1 MSILLS
7 GHGAHSFR
15 PCVVAAA
22 ALLCLGAGVAQAQA
36 QAQSR
41 AGTAVQSVVVTA
53 ARAAQ
58 APADVLA
65 DVSALD
71 RDAIERSGATN
82 LGDLLVRLPG
92 IELARNGGSG
102 STTSVFIRGSE
113 SRHVAVYLDGLRV
126 DSQSTGGAPW
136 ELLPLDLVE
145 RVEVLRGP
153 AAAIYGSDAVA
164 GVVQLF
170 TRRGGDK
177 PQAVAALS
185 AGSQGL
191 VQGRASVGGKS
202 GMFDG
207 VLSVMAERSDGFDAR
222 PVKNPD
228 RDGWRRQGVQAAVG
242 ADLAPGQ
249 RVNAQ
254 VLAGR
259 LRAQYDG
266 SATADDVSRQT
277 LQTLGLGWSGRWA
290 DGSVTRAQ
298 VGQSENTYEIQPSY
312 YRTETTQRHYVL
324 QHDLM
329 LGAQQHLGALVE
341 RREDELLNPSTQ
353 YSATL
358 AGKRHQDALGIS
370 WRGQWAAQQWQAHW
384 RHDRDSQFG
393 DHPTGSLAWAWAVQ
407 PGWRVGASAATSFR
421 APTVYQR
428 FSDYGTPGLQPETG
442 RNLEASVRWQGAGS
456 ELSLV
461 AFRNQVRNLI
471 SWTGSGSCKSR
482 LDDPTWGGCYN
493 NVGRARLQG
502 VTLAGTT
509 RLAGVALHGSL
520 DYHDPRN
527 LDTQLLLPRRA
538 RAFGNLGADTQW
550 AGWELGADWQVSGQR
565 YDIDGK
571 TLGGYGLLGLR
582 AEHALNANLRLEARV
597 DNVGDKRYETARTYA
612 SGGRTAKLGLRWSM

>member
-1 MSILLS
+1 MSHLLS
-7 GHGAHSFR
+7 GAGAHSFR
-15 PCVVAAA
+15 PCVTAAA
-22 ALLCLGAGVAQAQA
+22 AWLCLAAAGAAH
-36 QAQSR
+36 AQSNNV
-41 AGTAVQSVVVTA
+41 AAQSVVVTA

-58 APADVLA
+58 SPAEVLA

-92 IELARNGGSG
+92 VELARNGGSG

-113 SRHVAVYLDGLRV
+113 SRHVAVYVDGLRV
-126 DSQSTGGAPW
+126 DGQSTGGAPW

-153 AAAIYGSDAVA
+153 AAAIYGSDAIA

-170 TRRGGDK
+170 TRRCADK
-177 PQAVAALS
+177 PQAVAALT
-185 AGSQGL
+185 AGSHGL
-191 VQGRASVGGKS
+191 LRGRAELSGKS
-202 GMFDG
+202 GQFDG
-207 VLSVMAERSDGFDAR
+207 VLSVMAERADGFDAR
-222 PVKNPD
+222 PSRNPD
-228 RDGWRRQGVQAAVG
+228 RDGWRRQGVHAAVG

-249 RVNAQ
+249 RVDAQ

-266 SATADDVSRQT
+266 SASGDDVSRQT
-277 LQTLGLGWSGRWA
+277 LQTAGLGWSGRWA

-298 VGQSENTYEIQPSY
+298 LGQSENTYETQPSY

-324 QHDLM
+324 QHDLP
-329 LGAQQHLGALVE
+329 LGAQQKLGALLE
-341 RREDELLNPSTQ
+341 RREDELLNPSTA

-358 AGKRHQDALGIS
+358 AGKRHQDAVGLS
-370 WRGQWAAQQWQAHW
+370 WLGQWAGQQWQAHW

-393 DHPTGSLAWAWAVQ
+393 NRPTGSLAWAWTVQ

-428 FSDYGTPGLQPETG
+428 FSDYGNADLKPESG
-442 RNLEASVRWQGAGS
+442 RNLEASLRWQGAGS

-461 AFRNQVRNLI
+461 AFHNRVSNLI
-471 SWTGSGSCKSR
+471 SWTGSGNCKSR
-482 LDDPTWGGCYN
+482 QDDPTWGGCYN

-502 VTLAGTT
+502 VTLAGLT

-520 DYHDPRN
+520 DWHDPRN
-527 LDTQLLLPRRA
+527 LDTDHLLVRRA
-538 RAFGNLGADTQW
+538 RVLATLAADTQW
-550 AGWELGADWQVSGQR
+550 AGWELGADWRASGQR
-565 YDIDGK
+565 FDTDGK
-571 TLGGYGLLGLR
+571 TLGGYAVLGLR
-582 AEHALNANLRLEARV
+582 AERALSANLRLEARV
-597 DNVGDKRYETARTYA
+597 DNLGDKRYETARTYA
-612 SGGRTAKLGLRWSM
+612 SEGRTAKLGLRWSL